1 MKGFKFLCTVC
12 SLFYSLGITAIEK
25 VDTLYSTKN
34 DRLIVTY
41 DVAYN
46 NGRVTIRFADVKK
59 KLGTANSDKYKKLNE
74 VAVAFFDRTGNYDDL
89 KFSGITVNAFMV
101 PSGVNYSRSSDGYFL
116 LNDSPVI
123 NFDVNSGDVSDL
135 SIPIYLAHY
144 EGKRKYEIFIQ
155 CGNLVIPLKENQR
168 SSTSATVTTQVTVT
182 STEEIE
188 SGLSEEDEAQI
199 RINRISD
206 LLQEQRK
213 LPLAEELTHEISM
226 LRELRYKITDRNL
239 SSKIAETLANYDI
252 KKQELE
258 AKAEQDA
265 RKAQE
270 EAAQEAKLEKEL
282 AQARQDSIN
291 AIAEQKAE
299 KQQQR
304 NLWMIIGGVALAI
317 LGFVGN
323 QVMQH
328 FRNLKSQKN
337 IMEMQQSMAKKAES
351 EAKRR
356 AEALMKNQTRQV
368 ANEVKQ
374 KAKETVKENV
384 GKVKENVGKM
394 TKNKNNKGFSI

>member
-1 MKGFKFLCTVC
+1 MKGNKFLCILFLAFSC
-12 SLFYSLGITAIEK
+12 LSLSAIEK

-34 DRLIVTY
+34 DRLIITY
-41 DVAYN
+41 DVAYS

-59 KLGTANSDKYKKLNE
+59 KLGTTYSDKYKKLNE
-74 VAVAFFDRTGNYDDL
+74 VAVVFFDRTGNYDDL

-101 PSGVNYSRSSDGYFL
+101 PSEANYSRSSDGYFL
-116 LNDSPVI
+116 LNDTPVI
-123 NFDVNSGDVSDL
+123 NFDVRSGDVSDL

-144 EGKRKYEIFIQ
+144 EGKRKYEVFIQ

-168 SSTSATVTTQVTVT
+168 STTTTMTSQVTVT

-199 RINRISD
+199 RINRVAD
-206 LLQEQRK
+206 LLKEQRK
-213 LPLAEELTHEISM
+213 LPFSEELTHEVSM

-239 SSKIAETLANYDI
+239 SNKIAEALSDYDT

-258 AKAEQDA
+258 AKAEADA
-265 RKAQE
+265 QKAQE
-270 EAAQEAKLEKEL
+270 VAALEAKLEKEQ

-291 AIAEQKAE
+291 AVAEQKAE
-299 KQQQR
+299 QQQKR

-323 QVMQH
+323 QVLQH
-328 FRNLKSQKN
+328 FRNLKNQKN
-337 IMEMQQSMAKKAES
+337 IMQMQQSMAKKAQE

-356 AEALMKNQTRQV
+356 TESLIKSQSQKVVNDVKNKT
-368 ANEVKQ
+368 NESIK
-374 KAKETVKENV
+374 TNV
-384 GKVKENVGKM
+384 GRI
-394 TKNKNNKGFSI
+394 TKNKKSKGFSI

>member
-1 MKGFKFLCTVC
+1 MKGYKFLCTIC
-12 SLFYSLGITAIEK
+12 LFFSCLSLSAIEK

-34 DRLIVTY
+34 DRLIITY
-41 DVAYN
+41 DVTYS

-59 KLGTANSDKYKKLNE
+59 KLGTTYSDKYKKLNE
-74 VAVAFFDRTGNYDDL
+74 VAVVFFDRTGNYDDL

-101 PSGVNYSRSSDGYFL
+101 PSEASYNRSSDGYFL
-116 LNDSPVI
+116 LNDTPVI
-123 NFDVNSGDVSDL
+123 NFDVKSGDVSDL

-144 EGKRKYEIFIQ
+144 EGKRKYEVFIQ

-168 SSTSATVTTQVTVT
+168 TSSSMVTSQVTVT

-199 RINRISD
+199 RINRVTD
-206 LLQEQRK
+206 LIKEQRK
-213 LPLAEELTHEISM
+213 LPLSEELTHEVSM

-239 SSKIAETLANYDI
+239 SNKIAETLSDYDT

-258 AKAEQDA
+258 AKAESDA
-265 RKAQE
+265 QKAQE
-270 EAAQEAKLEKEL
+270 AAALEAKLEKEQ

-291 AIAEQKAE
+291 AVAEQKAE
-299 KQQQR
+299 EQQQR
-304 NLWMIIGGVALAI
+304 NLWMIIGGVVLAI

-323 QVMQH
+323 QVLQH
-328 FRNLKSQKN
+328 FRNVKSQKN

-356 AEALMKNQTRQV
+356 AESLVKSQTNQMANDVKN
-368 ANEVKQ
+368 
-374 KAKETVKENV
+374 KAKGMVKDS
-384 GKVKENVGKM
+384 VGKM
-394 TKNKNNKGFSI
+394 AKNKKSKGFSI